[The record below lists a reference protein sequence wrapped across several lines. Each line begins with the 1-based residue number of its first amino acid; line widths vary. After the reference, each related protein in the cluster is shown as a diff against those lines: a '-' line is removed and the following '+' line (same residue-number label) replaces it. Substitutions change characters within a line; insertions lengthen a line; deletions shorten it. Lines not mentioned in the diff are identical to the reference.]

1 LLQAGSTLILGI
13 VLAFFFSWK
22 MTLISI
28 VVIPTVLIGV
38 IFEGKSMAQSAVAE
52 KLALENATKI
62 ATEAISN
69 IRTVASLG
77 N

>member
-1 LLQAGSTLILGI
+1 
-13 VLAFFFSWK
+13 
-22 MTLISI
+22 MTAISI
-28 VVIPTVLIGV
+28 VVIPTILVGV

-52 KLALENATKI
+52 KMALEDATKI

-77 N
+77 NIEKQNIN